1 MSEHFLYETLDILR
15 DAKVNLDLPEII
27 ETGLSKN
34 IILREYQIE
43 RRIKQMKVIFLDIDG
58 VLNTTVD
65 NTKIH
70 IRDRGLFLMRIIM
83 SFAYL

>member
-34 IILREYQIE
+34 IILREYQI
-43 RRIKQMKVIFLDIDG
+43 RIVSKSRYKDNSNFYKCFKQKF
-58 VLNTTVD
+58 
-65 NTKIH
+65 
-70 IRDRGLFLMRIIM
+70 
-83 SFAYL
+83 

>member
-34 IILREYQIE
+34 IILREYQI
-43 RRIKQMKVIFLDIDG
+43 D
-58 VLNTTVD
+58 
-65 NTKIH
+65 
-70 IRDRGLFLMRIIM
+70 
-83 SFAYL
+83 A

>member
-34 IILREYQIE
+34 IILREYQIDAF
-43 RRIKQMKVIFLDIDG
+43 KNFVTYLVGF
-58 VLNTTVD
+58 
-65 NTKIH
+65 
-70 IRDRGLFLMRIIM
+70 IRDNKDLIKIIM
-83 SFAYL
+83 EKEE

>member
-34 IILREYQIE
+34 IILRENVGDLGDLAMKIL
-43 RRIKQMKVIFLDIDG
+43 IKP
-58 VLNTTVD
+58 
-65 NTKIH
+65 
-70 IRDRGLFLMRIIM
+70 R
-83 SFAYL
+83 